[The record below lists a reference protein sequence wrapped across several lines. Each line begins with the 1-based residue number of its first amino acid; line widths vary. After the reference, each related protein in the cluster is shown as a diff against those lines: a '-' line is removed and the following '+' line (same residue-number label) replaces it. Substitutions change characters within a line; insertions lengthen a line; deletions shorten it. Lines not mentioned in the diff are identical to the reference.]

1 MDSFIEIRTNLMLT
15 VDQWFILHY
24 DTILK
29 LSGYYTDDRSII
41 THFYLWLNKPNRFLK
56 IISMPINE
64 QMKFTNTWMRNNSK
78 WENSEFSKEKKINNF
93 DEIWDED
100 YEGMPVENN
109 ISIEIGAENISD
121 DIKLWLI
128 DIEEE
133 WGDNA
138 DKLIRIR
145 KIYLDM
151 NTTDK
156 VLYDLYFTN
165 MMSTRMIAK
174 KLNIP
179 SSSVHIMLTDLKTK
193 IREGCLK

>member
-1 MDSFIEIRTNLMLT
+1 
-15 VDQWFILHY
+15 
-24 DTILK
+24 
-29 LSGYYTDDRSII
+29 
-41 THFYLWLNKPNRFLK
+41 
-56 IISMPINE
+56 
-64 QMKFTNTWMRNNSK
+64 MRNNVK
-78 WENSEFSKEKKINNF
+78 WENSEFSKEKKVNNF
-93 DEIWDED
+93 EEIWDED
-100 YEGMPVENN
+100 YSGREFHYEGMPVE
-109 ISIEIGAENISD
+109 STSSMEITAEDTTD

-128 DIEEE
+128 DIHEE

-179 SSSVHIMLTDLKTK
+179 SSSVHVMLTDLKNK
-193 IREGCLK
+193 IKVLCGTSSIK

>member
-1 MDSFIEIRTNLMLT
+1 MLT
-15 VDQWFILHY
+15 VEEWIQKNY
-24 DTILK
+24 KTIVK
-29 LSGYYTDDRSII
+29 LSEYYTDDKSII

-56 IISMPINE
+56 VISMPDDE
-64 QMKFTNTWMRNNSK
+64 QMKFTNTWMRNNTK

-93 DEIWDED
+93 EQIWDDD
-100 YEGMPVENN
+100 YEGQPSQNTTSM
-109 ISIEIGAENISD
+109 EITAEDISD

-128 DIEEE
+128 DIQEE

-179 SSSVHIMLTDLKTK
+179 SSSVHIMLTDLKNNL
-193 IREGCLK
+193 REKCLR